1 MSIESIA
8 LWHKRARSNP
18 RDKDF
23 NTQLGCHLEEIVEMI
38 ECLRF
43 TYKNGTGVEM
53 PGKNSMIHQQVKD
66 FADGLKAGRITAQ
79 IADTEGLLD
88 ALADQ
93 IVTAVG
99 VGHCA
104 NTDIVQAVEI
114 VNTSNWSKFDSNG
127 NPYFDQGGKILKG
140 PNYKAP
146 DLSGCV

>member
-8 LWHKRARSNP
+8 LWHKRARPNP

-23 NTQLGCHLEEIVEMI
+23 NVQLGCHFEEFFEMI

-43 TYKNGTGVEM
+43 TYKNGTGVDM
-53 PGKNSMIHQQVKD
+53 PGKNSMIYQQIKD
-66 FADGLKAGRITAQ
+66 FSDGLKAGRITADV
-79 IADTEGLLD
+79 ADRKELCD

-104 NTDIVQAVEI
+104 SINTATAVDI

-146 DLSGCV
+146 DLSDCI